1 MPFHLALT
9 IWYPRPLSEL
19 VNGFHRPAV
28 ALAVNGHLVVRPD
41 ATHAQRRDWCWKVRP
56 SDQRRSSRLAYP
68 QHGCDLGKAE
78 YRRLSVH
85 ATHPKEL
92 LTKQLAQSYTGRTAR
107 RLRGGDEHGRSVGR

>member
-9 IWYPRPLSEL
+9 IRYPRPLSKL
-19 VNGFHRPAV
+19 VNGLHRPAV

-92 LTKQLAQSYTGRTAR
+92 LTKQLAQQYTVRTATG
-107 RLRGGDEHGRSVGR
+107 LRGGDEHGRIVGR